1 MQIKKDVKQE
11 REQLSLKLEQFN
23 ELIAMYGAPQT
34 SPKLLHVLKYRVSEY
49 LMHLALLGR
58 FVMY

>member
-1 MQIKKDVKQE
+1 MQIKEDVKQE

-34 SPKLLHVLKYRVSEY
+34 SPRIASCSGNIVSQVPN
-49 LMHLALLGR
+49 ASSTGR
-58 FVMY
+58 